1 MSFKYFLAK
10 SEPNSYSIEDL
21 VEDQITWWD
30 GVHNYQAINVIK
42 SWNVGD
48 KVFFYRSQKEPAVVG
63 LMEVISNPIFDTQD
77 LRKISW
83 KAQCKIIEVF
93 EEPVKLKDIKE
104 TRKFDSFILLR
115 NSRLS
120 VMACTE
126 QFTNF
131 ILDTTK
137 PIYSLKKGLKNRM
150 LDN

>member
-83 KAQCKIIEVF
+83 KAQCKIVEVF

-104 TRKFDSFILLR
+104 TGKFDSFILLR

-137 PIYSLKKGLKNRM
+137 PIYSLKKNSI
-150 LDN
+150 

>member
-83 KAQCKIIEVF
+83 KAQCKIVEVF

-104 TRKFDSFILLR
+104 TGKFDSFILLR

-137 PIYSLKKGLKNRM
+137 PIYSLKNSLKNRM

>member
-10 SEPNSYSIEDL
+10 SEPSSYSIDDL

-83 KAQCKIIEVF
+83 KAQCKIVEVF
-93 EEPVKLKDIKE
+93 EEPVKLKEIKE
-104 TRKFDSFILLR
+104 TGKFDSFILLR

-126 QFTNF
+126 QFTNY
-131 ILDTTK
+131 ILDITK
-137 PIYSLKKGLKNRM
+137 PIYSIKNRA